1 LAAGSP
7 VPALFDGALVA
18 GDTLLFSYDV
28 AFRDITGFKGP
39 FKMTLPVGDAYNG
52 KPVKMLHLVSAG
64 NLDKNGTPVAD
75 ATVDVYDGLTVK
87 EGMVT
92 LAAYSLSPFGVA
104 LAAPPTPV
112 DPPTPPAPA
121 TPDAATPV
129 AQPLNTSAANLAQS
143 GDTLPAGLVV
153 LAVVG
158 VCAGLAL
165 LIVAGTRI
173 AHSRKEEK

>member
-1 LAAGSP
+1 GANPSIVLSDLAVGSP
-7 VPALFDGALVA
+7 VPALFDGALAA

-28 AFRDITGFKGP
+28 AFRDITGCKGP

-52 KPVKMLHLVSAG
+52 KPVKMLHLVSKG
-64 NLDKNGTPVAD
+64 NLDKNGTPVAA

-112 DPPTPPAPA
+112 DPPTPPTPPRQPRMQPA
-121 TPDAATPV
+121 RWHNP
-129 AQPLNTSAANLAQS
+129 
-143 GDTLPAGLVV
+143 
-153 LAVVG
+153 
-158 VCAGLAL
+158 
-165 LIVAGTRI
+165 
-173 AHSRKEEK
+173 